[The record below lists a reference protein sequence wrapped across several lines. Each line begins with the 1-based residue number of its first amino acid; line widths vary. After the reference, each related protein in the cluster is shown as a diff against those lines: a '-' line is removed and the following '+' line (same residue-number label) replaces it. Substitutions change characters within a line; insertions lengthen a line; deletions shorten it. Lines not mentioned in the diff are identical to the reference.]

1 MSRKD
6 ECGICFGSR
15 SLGYAPGVSA
25 LVAARIAIFGGTF
38 DPIHDAH
45 LAVAREAADNF
56 SLDRVLFV
64 PAKNPPHKLGDLH
77 APFDD
82 RMRMVEL
89 ACAADVRFEASRIE
103 DRPGRSYSF
112 DTVVM
117 AREQCGESAQLFFL
131 IGADAFA
138 EIRSWHRWQELVK
151 LVKFI
156 VVSRPRRAF
165 DVPEGAQVER
175 LDTLELPVS
184 SSGIRK
190 SLERG
195 ELDVPIPDG
204 VRDYIMSHGLY
215 LSRSVQP

>member
-1 MSRKD
+1 LW
-6 ECGICFGSR
+6 R
-15 SLGYAPGVSA
+15 SGAWA

-45 LAVAREAADNF
+45 LAVAREAADAF
-56 SLDRVLFV
+56 DLDRVLFV
-64 PAKNPPHKLGDLH
+64 PAKNPPHKIGDLH
-77 APFDD
+77 ASFDD

-89 ACAADVRFEASRIE
+89 ACPADARFEPSRIE
-103 DRPGRSYSF
+103 DRPGRSYSY
-112 DTVVM
+112 DTVVLV
-117 AREQCGESAQLFFL
+117 REQCGESSRLFFL

-138 EIRSWHRWQELVK
+138 EIRSWHRWQELVR
-151 LVKFI
+151 LVEFI

-165 DVPEGAQVER
+165 NVPEGAQVHR

-184 SSGIRK
+184 SSAIRK

-204 VRDYIMSHGLY
+204 VREYIRAHGLY
-215 LSRSVQP
+215 LASPNQTVIV